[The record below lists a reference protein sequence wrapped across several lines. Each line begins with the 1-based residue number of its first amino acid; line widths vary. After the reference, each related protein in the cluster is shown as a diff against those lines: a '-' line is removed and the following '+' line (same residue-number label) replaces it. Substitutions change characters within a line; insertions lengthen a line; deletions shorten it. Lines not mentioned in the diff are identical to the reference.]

1 MDSFVSLA
9 QKVIENYIKNRVVI
23 QAPRNLAS
31 EFYKRRAGVFVTI
44 YNKKDLRGCI
54 GTFLP
59 TKENIALEIIDNAIS
74 ACSRDYRFMPITE
87 KELPALNY
95 EVSILSEPCPIKDL
109 KKHNPKKHGIIVST
123 SDGRR
128 GLLSPDLE
136 TIDTTEQQIII
147 ASQKGGIDPFKD
159 KIQLDE
165 FTVEKHR

>member
-1 MDSFVSLA
+1 MDSYVLLA
-9 QKVIENYIKNRVVI
+9 QKAIKAYIKNKTI
-23 QAPRNLAS
+23 LQAPRDLAS
-31 EFYKRRAGVFVTI
+31 EFHKRRAGVFVTI
-44 YNKKDLRGCI
+44 YNKKNLRGCI

-87 KELPALNY
+87 NELPNLSY
-95 EVSILSEPCPIKDL
+95 EVGILSEPRPVKDL
-109 KKHNPKKHGIIVST
+109 KKHNPKIHGIIIST

-128 GLLSPDLE
+128 GLLLPDLE

-147 ASQKGGIDPFKD
+147 ASQKGGINPRID

-165 FTVEKHR
+165 FTAEKHR

>member
-1 MDSFVSLA
+1 MDPYVLLA
-9 QKVIENYIKNRVVI
+9 QKTIEVYIKNREVI
-23 QAPRNLAS
+23 AVPQNLPA
-31 EFYKRRAGVFVTI
+31 EFYKRRTGVFVTI

-54 GTFLP
+54 GTFRP

-87 KELPALNY
+87 KELPRLTY
-95 EVSILSEPCPIKDL
+95 EVNILSEPRPVKDL
-109 KKHNPKKHGIIVST
+109 KKHNPKIHGIIVSA

-128 GLLSPDLE
+128 GLLLPDLE
-136 TIDTTEQQIII
+136 TIDTTEQQITI
-147 ASQKGGIDPFKD
+147 ANQKGGIDPFKN